1 MAYHYSKVTSLNSI
15 VRVGD
20 TNLFLSSSVYCHK
33 GDTNPEYFE
42 LATEGTL
49 IRTGAGDVGLIQTV
63 SSLVQLIQEGN
74 LFTRTEEEPTE
85 KYVKSIFS
93 EKERDKWRS
102 GWIGRGIP
110 QSPGKEE

>member
-49 IRTGAGDVGLIQTV
+49 VRTGAGDVGLIQTV

-74 LFTRTEEEPTE
+74 LFTRTKTE
-85 KYVKSIFS
+85 ST
-93 EKERDKWRS
+93 ERRLRRIS
-102 GWIGRGIP
+102 PELARYAGRIGLQTGLD
-110 QSPGKEE
+110 PGKEE